1 MRRDMAAPA
10 ASLSSRIDRG
20 GRDKIGPAE
29 RAASAGEAAMSA
41 AMINVGLMRESRVPI
56 RNVTAHAYDCVSVV
70 ATGPRL
76 AGSPLVAY
84 RLRPRPR
91 SHLPTSMATLHKA
104 HQDIHSVAGSCP
116 AAKSELV
123 KGRSLTAAP
132 GSTYASAEDRFVTL
146 PARSLG
152 RFLRFSI
159 VIWVA
164 TIPAAS
170 VRKTT
175 IVAATIGILLA
186 RLGIANALWARCF
199 IFFES
204 KSDFITSVDLHKI

>member
-1 MRRDMAAPA
+1 MPPRPLRREEDLRSADQMWPADRPPATFRFLHRDSRCRLFPPRRDFSANSMRRDMAAPA

-116 AAKSELV
+116 AAKSDSS
-123 KGRSLTAAP
+123 KG
-132 GSTYASAEDRFVTL
+132 D
-146 PARSLG
+146 
-152 RFLRFSI
+152 
-159 VIWVA
+159 
-164 TIPAAS
+164 
-170 VRKTT
+170 
-175 IVAATIGILLA
+175 
-186 RLGIANALWARCF
+186 
-199 IFFES
+199 
-204 KSDFITSVDLHKI
+204 H